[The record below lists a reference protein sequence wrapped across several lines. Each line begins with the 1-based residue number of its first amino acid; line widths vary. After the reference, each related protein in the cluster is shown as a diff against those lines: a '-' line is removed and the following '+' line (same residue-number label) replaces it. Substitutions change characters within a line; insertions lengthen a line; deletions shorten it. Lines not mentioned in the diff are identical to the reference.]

1 MENFI
6 FCVVA
11 LLALDHYS
19 HFSIKLSKH
28 TFSDF
33 KRNVPFQ
40 QKVPCEVA
48 FWENQNIFRP
58 NFFSRILS
66 GHCLLILNSM
76 KGKRN
81 NKLNNG
87 RVVVILT
94 LYLPEDVSARS
105 LLENSL
111 VKIETFFCYIFIKL
125 DVSSCDATSMKEI
138 SKG

>member
-1 MENFI
+1 
-6 FCVVA
+6 
-11 LLALDHYS
+11 
-19 HFSIKLSKH
+19 
-28 TFSDF
+28 
-33 KRNVPFQ
+33 
-40 QKVPCEVA
+40 
-48 FWENQNIFRP
+48 
-58 NFFSRILS
+58 
-66 GHCLLILNSM
+66 M